1 MKENDIMLGDLVRRR
16 WTCTDTGREVIKDLQ
31 VAEIRKNGNTL
42 YAWSKNGNMG
52 RVEDLE
58 PIPLTAEIL
67 EKNGFKFDGSGQC
80 SMMFLSKP
88 QFAEGLRFNIYVGLK
103 RKTIEVFAAHPIE
116 KSPNWRKSNKVYLEV
131 CGCYVHELQHA
142 IRLCGIDLDIVI

>member
-1 MKENDIMLGDLVRRR
+1 MKASELMQGNIVRYEYEGRKFPARVVETYRNSVLVESIS
-16 WTCTDTGREVIKDLQ
+16 GKYEPI
-31 VAEIRKNGNTL
+31 EIDDGKIF
-42 YAWSKNGNMG
+42 
-52 RVEDLE
+52 
-58 PIPLTAEIL
+58 PIPLTRKIL

-80 SMMFLSKP
+80 SMMFLSEP

-131 CGCYVHELQHA
+131 CGCYVHELQQA
-142 IRLCGIDLDIVI
+142 LRLCGIEKEIVL